1 MGNATTYEVKLRYLV
16 DSQGASTAV
25 PALTRETQ
33 RLGRE
38 ASTTRDRFRE
48 LAGAVI
54 GAFGVREAKHALIG
68 FNADM
73 ESTGIGLT
81 SMIQGLKGG
90 ELGQAR
96 EQAQG
101 LLLEFQRFSQMTP
114 VTTKD
119 MAEFGRGVAVAT
131 FQAGGSIADLTKI
144 TEQGVVA
151 AKALGDAS
159 HPASYYSLEIT
170 EMLAGNV
177 RKTMMFARQLLGMVG
192 MEEQKFNE
200 LSAEKRLNVVERV
213 LNSESMRNAAKAFGD
228 SFAGV
233 TSTLEDKI
241 QIALGKVGL
250 PLFKA
255 ITAEVKNWN
264 EWLDQNEHKIR
275 QISDTVGH
283 GLVKGFGYV
292 KDVLAFLID
301 HAGTIK
307 AIGEIWL
314 ATKVGGLLTRG
325 VGGGQGLMAGGS
337 SLLAWMSPARDRFN
351 SETGAYEFSKAGA
364 GRQNVGMGNLGGAL
378 PLLGQSLALGYA
390 FGSVLSEATGLKAA
404 LHDLAIGET
413 GREFERIRHES
424 DALAESFAR
433 AVAANPNQAASVS
446 NLQASSENYRLMAA
460 IAADAASAP
469 TRRDREGNEFAG
481 DAMLSKLRELEALGV
496 GQDRIDKAGGISA
509 FAQAMKAKADEI
521 TQRTAAVTQTG
532 QDAWELGIGQLTDYQ
547 RQTLNEAKAQQDLL
561 SYINRALVTG
571 IKIEPKDIVEILRR
585 DTDDPTGKHR
595 ALADKPNVV
604 VHIQH
609 LEVQSDDPDRMAF
622 GMIEAFRDAA
632 KNPSSAFA
640 ALREG

>member
-1 MGNATTYEVKLRYLV
+1 MANSTTYDVKLRYTV
-16 DSQGASTAV
+16 DSQAATSGV
-25 PALTRETQ
+25 PRLAEETRK
-33 RLGRE
+33 LGRE
-38 ASTTRDRFRE
+38 ASATRDRFRE

-54 GAFGVREAKHALIG
+54 GAFGFREAKHALIN

-81 SMIQGLKGG
+81 SMIQGLRGG
-90 ELGQAR
+90 ELSTAR
-96 EQAQG
+96 TQAQG
-101 LLLEFQRFSQMTP
+101 LLQEFQRFSQMTP

-192 MEEQKFNE
+192 MEETKFNA
-200 LSAEKRLNVVERV
+200 LSAEKRLAVVERV
-213 LNSESMRNAAKAFGD
+213 LNSESMRNAAKSFGD

-233 TSTLEDKI
+233 TSTLEDKL

-255 ITAEVKNWN
+255 VTAEVKRWN

-275 QISDTVGH
+275 ELSDTVAH

-292 KDVLAFLID
+292 KDVLSWLID

-314 ATKVGGLLTRG
+314 ATRVGGMLTRG
-325 VGGGQGLMAGGS
+325 VGGGQGLLAGGS
-337 SLLAWMSPARDRFN
+337 SLLAWMTPAHDRFN
-351 SETGAYEFSKAGA
+351 PETGGYEFTKAGR
-364 GRQNVGMGNLGGAL
+364 GMQNVNAGNIAGAL
-378 PLLGQSLALGYA
+378 PLLAQTAALGYA
-390 FGSVLSEATGLKAA
+390 FGSVLSEATGLKSA

-413 GREFERIRHES
+413 GREFERVRRES
-424 DALAESFAR
+424 DALADALSR
-433 AVAANPNQAASVS
+433 ATAAAPNQAPAVN
-446 NLQASSENYRLMAA
+446 NLTAAGENYRQLANL
-460 IAADAASAP
+460 AADAARAASTSAY
-469 TRRDREGNEFAG
+469 GG
-481 DAMLSKLRELEALGV
+481 DEASQVWKDKIDQLRAMGI
-496 GQDRIDKAGGISA
+496 GDQQIDKAGGIDA
-509 FAQAMKAKADEI
+509 FARTMQAKADELEA
-521 TQRTAAVTQTG
+521 RRAAVVSTG
-532 QDAWELGIGQLTDYQ
+532 QDAWELGLGMLTDYQ
-547 RQTLNEAKAQQDLL
+547 RQTLDSAKAQQDLL
-561 SYINRALVTG
+561 AYINKALISG

-585 DTDDPTGKHR
+585 DTDDPLGKHR
-595 ALADKPNVV
+595 AMADKPNVS

-622 GMIEAFRDAA
+622 GMLEAFRDAA
-632 KNPSSAFA
+632 KNPSSALT